1 MNQACIARSLLTR
14 PWQSRAHSLVQR
26 STQQPFSVQA
36 YVQQAARR
44 SNSTS
49 VSGTPTRS
57 LNFSARIRS
66 SSLASKNP
74 TIFTSRFFSN
84 QIPRRPQSSDIPS
97 LSTHTSL
104 ESTASG
110 EASIPRYIIVRAP
123 TKYQA
128 IVKPILFTAAVSF
141 GAFAAGAYF
150 WEKRQVTLLKR
161 VQAWRAK
168 PKGDRPS
175 ISEFIQG
182 QGEIVQEQFSEL
194 RERFRWI
201 QQLGIPIEIQKMVF
215 MARQRWMEYTPGER
229 TVWTIIGLNTVVFG
243 AWQVPRWSPF
253 MQKWF
258 MHHPARGKVI
268 TLLTSMFS
276 HQHFWHFGL
285 NMFALHS
292 FAVPLHDT
300 MGMEQ
305 FLAFYITTGVSA
317 SLVSH
322 LFTVS
327 RLAWTQMIP
336 SLGASGALFGCV
348 SSTAYMYPDASVY
361 IIFLPFLPIKI
372 PVALGAM
379 MGLDL
384 VGIIKN
390 WKMFDHYAHL
400 AGSTFGLA
408 YMYGGKSMIWQPM
421 QEKAIEFSKDSSL
434 FARFP
439 SFSPASWNEA
449 SKKPSAPPSS
459 SILKDINEHPSHEN
473 RTAKEYVQATSD
485 KIKSW
490 WNSKKNGGQ

>member
-1 MNQACIARSLLTR
+1 MNQACIARNLLTR
-14 PWQSRAHSLVQR
+14 PWQSRIQSLAQR
-26 STQQPFSVQA
+26 STQQPFSVQT
-36 YVQQAARR
+36 YVQQAAQR
-44 SNSTS
+44 SSA
-49 VSGTPTRS
+49 VSGTCS
-57 LNFSARIRS
+57 QNLNLSRIKNS
-66 SSLASKNP
+66 FFISKSP
-74 TIFTSRFFSN
+74 ATISSRFFSN
-84 QIPRRPQSSDIPS
+84 QIPRRPPSSDTPS

-104 ESTASG
+104 ESASG
-110 EASIPRYIIVRAP
+110 EASIPRYIVIRAP

-175 ISEFIQG
+175 ISEFIQE
-182 QGEIVQEQFSEL
+182 QGDLVQEQFSEL

-201 QQLGIPIEIQKMVF
+201 QQLGIPVEIQKMLF
-215 MARQRWMEYTPGER
+215 MVRQRWMEYSPGER
-229 TVWTIIGLNTVVFG
+229 TVWAIIGLNTVVFG

-258 MHHPARGKVI
+258 MHHPARGQAI

-292 FAVPLHDT
+292 FAVPLHDA

-305 FLAFYITTGVSA
+305 FLAFYITTGVTA

-408 YMYGGKSMIWQPM
+408 YMYGGKSLIWQPM
-421 QEKAIEFSKDSSL
+421 QEKAIELSKDSNL
-434 FARFP
+434 FDRFP

-449 SKKPSAPPSS
+449 SKKPPTPSSS
-459 SILKDINEHPSHEN
+459 SILKDISEHPPHDD
-473 RTAKEYVQATSD
+473 RTAKEYVQATTD